1 MALFQVTRKQEPK
14 QLNEKAMELIKR
26 RRLQL
31 LVHSCIYYRLNDNI
45 ITDHTF
51 DMWSVELV
59 NLQKQYPAEAAKTCY
74 ADAFKDWDGST
85 GAFLPLTDPWVVNR
99 AMSLLNNRGRFGV

>member
-1 MALFQVTRKQEPK
+1 MALFQVKKKQETK
-14 QLNEKAMELIKR
+14 QLDEKALELIKR

-59 NLQKQYPAEAAKTCY
+59 NLQKQYPEEAAKVCY

-85 GAFLPLTDPWVVNR
+85 GAFLPLTDPWVVNK
-99 AMSLLNNRGRFGV
+99 AEQLLRWRK